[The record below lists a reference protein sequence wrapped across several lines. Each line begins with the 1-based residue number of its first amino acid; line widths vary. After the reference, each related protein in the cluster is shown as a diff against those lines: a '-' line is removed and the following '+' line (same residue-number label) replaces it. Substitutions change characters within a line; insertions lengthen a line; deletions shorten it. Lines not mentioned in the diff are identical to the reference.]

1 MNEAGRLAVRP
12 PVEVAVNCKPIV
24 ALVFA
29 VTLLVAGVWSS
40 KRRPWKGGKGRMA
53 VLKAFAITSMPFVL
67 TEAGTGILSLL
78 TGQLSIPPLVEAGSV
93 VDLSILI
100 AGMCVVLLRAHR
112 PVSPAA
118 KGDGDTD
125 G

>member
-40 KRRPWKGGKGRMA
+40 KRRPWKGGKDRTA
-53 VLKAFAITSMPFVL
+53 VVKAFVITSMPFVL
-67 TEAGTGILSLL
+67 VEAATGAVSYF
-78 TGQLSIPPLVEAGSV
+78 TGQLSIPPLVEVGTV

-100 AGMCVVLLRAHR
+100 AGICVVLLRAYR
-112 PVSPAA
+112 PVSLAA
-118 KGDGDTD
+118 RGDGDTD